1 MPDPGNEAETG
12 LSSSM
17 DENEEVQDADMPV
30 MERIE
35 SLFMIDPP
43 AFKVPKITLKVLE
56 SDDEDDKSED
66 EDISSLF

>member
-17 DENEEVQDADMPV
+17 DENEVVQDAEMPV
-30 MERIE
+30 MDRIE

-43 AFKVPKITLKVLE
+43 TGKNP
-56 SDDEDDKSED
+56 
-66 EDISSLF
+66 